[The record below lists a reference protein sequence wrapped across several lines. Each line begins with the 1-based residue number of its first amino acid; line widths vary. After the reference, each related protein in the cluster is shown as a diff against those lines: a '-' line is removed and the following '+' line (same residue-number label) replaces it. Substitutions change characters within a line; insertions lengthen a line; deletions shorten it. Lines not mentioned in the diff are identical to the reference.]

1 MFFTPN
7 PFVCMDV
14 LAYADVITKLIGF
27 HLLLGMWLRC
37 ARGRSTTIFNTLS
50 PKNEATELGY
60 VQTPCSTRGSGMSMR
75 AYAQL

>member
-1 MFFTPN
+1 MN
-7 PFVCMDV
+7 
-14 LAYADVITKLIGF
+14 
-27 HLLLGMWLRC
+27 
-37 ARGRSTTIFNTLS
+37 RGASWDTIRSSSALS